1 MEALRRPALA
11 EDAVRYRLLAAAG
24 PGGEALLRL
33 NWPWCAS
40 ARSWPRTCGS
50 GSRSACATCRAAVRA
65 RRTWVALRC
74 SGITWRMSGSLCTC
88 CGRSPG
94 SSRGWQPVTGM
105 SLCCIEFQVY
115 MAQSNVGR
123 SFSSHRRGVSS
134 VGAATSESAGPDS
147 GAEAAELAALDV
159 DMNLVANLLESYRA
173 QAGLAGPTSNILQS
187 LGVNL
192 PESTELSGS

>member
-94 SSRGWQPVTGM
+94 SSRGWQPEAADFLPKRLNPENSENRLQECPFAV
-105 SLCCIEFQVY
+105 L
-115 MAQSNVGR
+115 
-123 SFSSHRRGVSS
+123 SSKCTWHRATLGEVS
-134 VGAATSESAGPDS
+134 AATGEG
-147 GAEAAELAALDV
+147 
-159 DMNLVANLLESYRA
+159 
-173 QAGLAGPTSNILQS
+173 
-187 LGVNL
+187 
-192 PESTELSGS
+192 